1 MFFFHVESSLP
12 GLVLRIEVILQG
24 LYNAVIT
31 VMINAAIKV
40 MMNVV
45 IVVMI
50 NVVILVKELE
60 SGETRLV

>member
-1 MFFFHVESSLP
+1 MFFFSCRVIPPWL
-12 GLVLRIEVILQG
+12 LVLRIEVILQG
-24 LYNAVIT
+24 LYNAV
-31 VMINAAIKV
+31 IKV